1 MLLLIIFSLFSEIM
15 EQDKKL
21 FEQGFNQCQ
30 ISVFQELLTDDFEFY
45 HDKSGKSDK
54 EGFIRDTQRF
64 ICGSSVKRQHLD
76 SEVYPMYK
84 ADTLYA
90 ALQEGRH
97 TFSEN
102 GIIVGHARFSH
113 LWIKQD
119 GKWKL
124 SRSLSFAHQSIEEH
138 LKLLIS
144 APVWAI
150 GIMKDGEW
158 KGKFYNNSNAE
169 SRFNVA
175 SLTKPIT
182 ALAVLKLVD
191 KGEWDLDTPLY
202 TYWTDPDLTQDP
214 RSRILNTR
222 HILSH
227 QSGLPN
233 WREENLAFQFDPGTQ
248 YQYSGEGFE
257 YLRRA
262 IEKKFQ
268 KKWEIIVEELLFAP
282 LQMTKTSWIASPA
295 VAAYKANG
303 ESYLPIK
310 KVSVNAADDLYTTL
324 SDYGKFLK
332 YIVEGA
338 GLSTDLYQD
347 FLKGYVQTKKGKYFA
362 LGLEQYLLSDG
373 EKIYAHGGSDEGSK
387 CIFFLHPESNEGLL
401 IFSSSDIGYE
411 LYEPIMKIF
420 WGEKGKQIIRL
431 ETD

>member
-76 SEVYPMYK
+76 SEVLPLYK
-84 ADTLYA
+84 GDSLYA
-90 ALQEGRH
+90 AIQQGRH

-102 GIIVGHARFSH
+102 EIMVGHARFSH
-113 LWIKQD
+113 LWIKQ
-119 GKWKL
+119 GGQWKL
-124 SRSLSFAHQSIEEH
+124 SRSLSFAHQSIEEYLH
-138 LKLLIS
+138 GLSNTSL
-144 APVWAI
+144 WAI

-158 KGKFYNNSNAE
+158 KNKFYKNSNDE
-169 SRFNVA
+169 SRFTVA

-182 ALAVLKLVD
+182 ALAVLKLAD
-191 KGEWDLDTPLY
+191 KGEWNLDAPLY
-202 TYWTDPDLTQDP
+202 TYWTDPDLAHDP
-214 RSRILNTR
+214 RSRVLTTR

-227 QSGLPN
+227 QSGFPN
-233 WREENLAFQFDPGTQ
+233 WREDKLAFHFDPGT
-248 YQYSGEGFE
+248 QYSGEGFE

-262 IEKKFQ
+262 IERKFK
-268 KKWEIIVEELLFAP
+268 KKWEDIVEELLFTP
-282 LQMTKTSWIASPA
+282 LHMSQTAWNPSPS
-295 VAAYKANG
+295 VPSYKAIG
-303 ESYLPIK
+303 EVYPPIQQ
-310 KVSVNAADDLYTTL
+310 VSVNVADDLYTTL
-324 SDYGKFLK
+324 SDYGRFLK
-332 YIVEGA
+332 YLMEGA
-338 GLSTDLYQD
+338 GISKELYQE
-347 FLKGYVQTKKGKYFA
+347 FLKGYVKTKKEKYFA
-362 LGLEQYLLSDG
+362 LGLEQYRLPDG
-373 EKIYAHGGSDEGSK
+373 EVIYAHSGSDEGSK

-401 IFSSSDIGYE
+401 ILSSSDIGYE

-420 WGEKGKQIIRL
+420 WGKKGKQIIRL